1 MGIPFTVE
9 QFYGVFREY
18 NTAVWP
24 AQLLLVIMALAAVAV
39 ALMRQRPWSGVAVS
53 VILGFLWAWIAVA
66 YHLAFFTRISPP
78 AYGFAAL
85 SMAGAAVFIWQGVIR
100 RRLAF
105 KWMPGP
111 RAMAGVAL
119 IVFALVVYPVWS
131 TYAGHPYPAIPTFG
145 LPCPTTIFTIG
156 LLAFAVPPTP
166 RSPLVVPLLWC
177 AVGAQAAFFLGVRP
191 DLGLVAAAAV
201 GIGFL
206 VTAGQRDRVLES

>member
-24 AQLLLVIMALAAVAV
+24 AQWLLVIMGLAAVAV
-39 ALMRQRPWSGVAVS
+39 ALMRQRPWSCIAVS
-53 VILGFLWAWIAVA
+53 VILGLLWAWIAVA
-66 YHLAFFTRISPP
+66 YHLVFFTRISPP

-85 SMAGAAVFIWQGVIR
+85 SMAGATVFIWQGVIR
-100 RRLAF
+100 RRLVF
-105 KWMPGP
+105 KWVPGP

-131 TYAGHPYPAIPTFG
+131 TYTGHPYPAIPTFG
-145 LPCPTTIFTIG
+145 TPCPTTIFTIG

-166 RSPLVVPLLWC
+166 RSTLVVPLLWC
-177 AVGAQAAFFLGVRP
+177 AVGAQAAFFLEVRP
-191 DLGLVAAAAV
+191 DLGLVAAAAL
-201 GIGFL
+201 GIGL
-206 VTAGQRDRVLES
+206 MVTAGQRHRALKS